1 LKIDLEKSAINM
13 KLPNKEE
20 FNYKDCVIAGDECW
34 LITPKDMS
42 VKWNDENARFRSC
55 VVRKSDNFVVSQGFR
70 KFTNF
75 GEQPAFEPWKDCWK
89 FEARHKL
96 DGCCDENTILLTE
109 DGNKTIKEICDTQY
123 LGKVLGYNHET
134 SQEEMVDILAHSV
147 KSNNND
153 WYELELE
160 DGKTITLT
168 GNHKV
173 YLPELD
179 CYRRVE
185 DLKGDEVFL
194 LSKGG

>member
-1 LKIDLEKSAINM
+1 MLSM
-13 KLPNKEE
+13 KLPTTEE
-20 FNYKDCVIAGDECW
+20 FQYKDCVIAGDDCW
-34 LITPKDMS
+34 LITPNHIGC
-42 VKWNDENARFRSC
+42 KWTDENARFRSC
-55 VVRKSDNFVVSQGFR
+55 IVRKSDNFVVSQGFG

-75 GEQPAFEPWKDCWK
+75 SEQPDFQPWDKSWK

-96 DGCCDENTILLTE
+96 DGCCDENTILFTE
-109 DGNKTIKEICDTQY
+109 DGNKTIKEICDTLY
-123 LGKVLGYNHET
+123 VGKVLGYNHKT

-160 DGKTITLT
+160 DGKIITLT

-185 DLKGDEVFL
+185 DLIGDEVFL

>member
-1 LKIDLEKSAINM
+1 
-13 KLPNKEE
+13 
-20 FNYKDCVIAGDECW
+20 
-34 LITPKDMS
+34 
-42 VKWNDENARFRSC
+42 
-55 VVRKSDNFVVSQGFR
+55 
-70 KFTNF
+70 
-75 GEQPAFEPWKDCWK
+75 
-89 FEARHKL
+89 
-96 DGCCDENTILLTE
+96 
-109 DGNKTIKEICDTQY
+109 
-123 LGKVLGYNHET
+123 LGYNHET

>member
-1 LKIDLEKSAINM
+1 M
-13 KLPNKEE
+13 
-20 FNYKDCVIAGDECW
+20 NYIERFLNSGDGQFDYKPVRIAGDDLL

-42 VKWNDENARFRSC
+42 TRWTEVNKAFRSNIINP
-55 VVRKSDNFVVSQGFR
+55 RTYKSVSLGMK

-89 FEARHKL
+89 FEAKHKL